1 MSALP
6 RVTDATFDQDVLKS
20 DLPVLVDFSAEWC
33 GPCRSLAPIV
43 EGLAKDYAGKVKF
56 VQMDIDESRQT
67 PGSLGIMAVPTLIFF
82 KKGQPVDRVTGF
94 KPKAVLAQHLDKL
107 IGA

>member
-1 MSALP
+1 MSSLP
-6 RVTDATFDQDVLKS
+6 KVTDSTFEAEVLKS
-20 DLPVLVDFSAEWC
+20 ALPVLVDFSAEWC

-56 VQMDIDESRQT
+56 VQVDIDESRQT
-67 PGSLGIMAVPTLIFF
+67 PANYGIMAVPTLIFF
-82 KKGQPVDRVTGF
+82 KKGQVADKVTGF

-107 IGA
+107 LG